1 MMNGQ
6 PDGLDYNGNTACKI
20 ALFTLRRLFYF
31 SYKYVQK
38 WFKELYFFCL
48 ILNIQLMSEFLIE
61 AISQN
66 SRLHKYTLK

>member
-1 MMNGQ
+1 MVWITMEI
-6 PDGLDYNGNTACKI
+6 LRAK
-20 ALFTLRRLFYF
+20 LHFTLRRLFYF